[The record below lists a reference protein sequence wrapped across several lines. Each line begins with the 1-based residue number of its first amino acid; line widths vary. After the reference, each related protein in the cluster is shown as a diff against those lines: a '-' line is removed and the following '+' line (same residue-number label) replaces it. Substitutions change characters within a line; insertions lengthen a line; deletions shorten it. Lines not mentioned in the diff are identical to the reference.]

1 MSYWVMTPSGMNGG
15 AVLEKLPG
23 GSPGKSDFFEAVP
36 LGDSFPR
43 GGTMSFSNNYPD
55 FIQVFD
61 IVANTLGLPIVS
73 TRVLDVLT
81 RLGAKRF
88 EPLPVVLQDHK
99 GRVASND
106 HCIIHILDVQD
117 IIDMERSEYD
127 LSPFDSSQIFR
138 IKRLAVKTDGVAP
151 EALLFRARTRMR
163 EVFLNASLH
172 EALLQAG
179 VTGLKAVPAEGW
191 NGFAL

>member
-1 MSYWVMTPSGMNGG
+1 MTPSGVNGG
-15 AVLEKLPG
+15 AVLEKLPA

-36 LGDSFPR
+36 LGESFPR

-61 IVANTLGLPIVS
+61 VVANTLGLPIVS
-73 TRVLDVLT
+73 NRVLDVLI

-88 EPLPVVLQDHK
+88 ESLPVVLQDHK
-99 GRVASND
+99 GRVASKD
-106 HCIIHILDVQD
+106 HCIVNILDVQD

-138 IKRLAVKTDGVAP
+138 IKQLAVKPDGVAP

-163 EVFLNASLH
+163 EVFLHASLH

-179 VTGLKAVPAEGW
+179 VTGLKAFPAEGW